1 MPKNTEIERKFLVK
15 GTAYQAQATR
25 KMDICQ
31 AYLCRE
37 PAKTI
42 RVRIA
47 GEKAYLTIKSSAG
60 QEGIARFEWERE
72 IDLADATQLLRLCLP
87 GMIMKT
93 RWIIPA
99 TGVTGDGLQ
108 VTDKPLKWEVD
119 EFHGQKQGLV
129 MAEIELQDEAQTF
142 DRPEWLGEE
151 VTGRPEYYNS
161 NML

>member
-1 MPKNTEIERKFLVK
+1 MPKNTEIERKFLVV

-25 KMDICQ
+25 RMELCQ

-72 IDLADATQLLRLCLP
+72 IDLDDAKQLLRLCLP
-87 GMIMKT
+87 GMILKT

-99 TGVTGDGLQ
+99 GNG
-108 VTDKPLKWEVD
+108 LKWEVD

-151 VTGRPEYYNS
+151 VTGRPEYYNA

>member
-1 MPKNTEIERKFLVK
+1 MPKNTEIERKFLVR
-15 GTAYQAQATR
+15 GTAYQAEATH

-72 IDLADATQLLRLCLP
+72 IDLADAKQLLRLCLP

-99 TGVTGDGLQ
+99 GNG
-108 VTDKPLKWEVD
+108 LKWEVD
-119 EFHGQKQGLV
+119 EFHGPKQGLV
-129 MAEIELQDEAQTF
+129 MAEIELEDEAQTF

>member
-1 MPKNTEIERKFLVK
+1 MPKNTEIERKFLVR

-72 IDLADATQLLRLCLP
+72 IDLADAKQLLRLCLP

-99 TGVTGDGLQ
+99 GNG
-108 VTDKPLKWEVD
+108 LKWEVD

-129 MAEIELQDEAQTF
+129 MAEIELEDEAQTF